1 MAGITAKTA
10 ATGLAMALIVAAAG
24 MWLAG
29 SPSSVSP
36 RSDNPPA
43 HELALLTSRSY
54 ESEPAGYRFVEG
66 AVKNVSGHSFHNVR
80 VVARWYDE
88 QGSLVTSSAAL
99 IGHNP
104 FVPGL
109 TSEFRTVTESAPR
122 MSIFRLE
129 FDSPS
134 TGALRVDDQRMK

>member
-1 MAGITAKTA
+1 MAGTTTKRA
-10 ATGLAMALIVAAAG
+10 AAAFVLALVVAAAG

-36 RSDNPPA
+36 KSDTPPT
-43 HELALLTSRSY
+43 HELALLSSRSY
-54 ESEPAGYRFVEG
+54 ESEPAGYRFVDGE
-66 AVKNVSGHSFHNVR
+66 VKNISGHSLHNVR
-80 VVARWYDE
+80 VVAMWYDE
-88 QGSLVTSSAAL
+88 DGSFIKSSAAL

-109 TSEFRTVTESAPR
+109 TSSFRTVTASAPT
-122 MSIFRLE
+122 MSRFKLE

-134 TGALRVDDQRMK
+134 TGALRVDDQRRH